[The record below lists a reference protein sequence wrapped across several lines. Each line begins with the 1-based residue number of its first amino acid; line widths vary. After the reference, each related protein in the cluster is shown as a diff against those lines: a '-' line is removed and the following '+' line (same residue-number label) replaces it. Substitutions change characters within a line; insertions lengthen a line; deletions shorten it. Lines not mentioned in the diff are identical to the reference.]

1 MKIQLSD
8 HFTYSKLFRFVLP
21 SIVMMTFSSIYSVV
35 DGFFVSNYVGK
46 IPFSAINL
54 IYPFWMILGALG
66 FMMGTGGAAI
76 VGKTLGEGRRE
87 DANRY
92 FSMIVYVTIGIGITF
107 GTIGAVFTP
116 QVSKFLGA
124 SGELLENC
132 IIYGRI
138 VLVCL
143 PLYMLQYLFQS
154 FCVTAEKPKLGLI
167 FTVTAGCTNIILD
180 AVFIRG
186 LDMGVAGAALAT
198 GIGQF
203 CGGVFPIIYFAR
215 KNSSLL
221 KLGKTQFYG
230 KVLLKT
236 CTNGSSEFMVN
247 TAASVVVMLYNF
259 QLLRLVGEDGVAA
272 YGAIGYIA
280 FFFIAIL
287 WGYSVGC
294 APIVS
299 FNYGAENYD
308 ELKNILRKSLRVN
321 AAGGITLM
329 IISIVTARL
338 LAGIF
343 VGYDAA
349 LCDMTVHGMRI
360 YSVSFILAGVN
371 IFGSSFFTAL
381 NNGLISATIS
391 FLRTLV
397 FECGSVMLIPY
408 LFELAG
414 LNALDGLW
422 GCIIVA
428 ELAAFTVTTIFLVTK
443 RHKYHYA

>member
-1 MKIQLSD
+1 
-8 HFTYSKLFRFVLP
+8 
-21 SIVMMTFSSIYSVV
+21 MMTFSSIYSVV

-76 VGKTLGEGRRE
+76 VGKTLGEGRHE

-215 KNSSLL
+215 KNPSLL

-308 ELKNILRKSLRVN
+308 ELRNILRKSLRVN

-329 IISIVTARL
+329 IISMVTARL

>member
-1 MKIQLSD
+1 D

-21 SIVMMTFSSIYSVV
+21 SIVMMTFSSVYSVV

-76 VGKTLGEGRRE
+76 VGKTLGEGRHE

-92 FSMIVYVTIGIGITF
+92 FSLIVYVTMGIGITF
-107 GTIGAVFTP
+107 GTIGAVFAP

-124 SGELLENC
+124 EGELLQNC

-138 VLVCL
+138 VLMCL

-154 FCVTAEKPKLGLI
+154 FCVTAEKPKLGLT
-167 FTVTAGCTNIILD
+167 FTIAAGCTNIVLD
-180 AVFIRG
+180 ALFIRV
-186 LDMGVAGAALAT
+186 LDLGIAGAALAT

-203 CGGVFPIIYFAR
+203 IGGVFPIIYFAR

-221 KLGKTQFYG
+221 KLGKTNFYG

-247 TAASVVVMLYNF
+247 AAASVVVMLYNF

-294 APIVS
+294 APITS
-299 FNYGAENYD
+299 FNFGAQNYD
-308 ELKNILRKSLRVN
+308 ELKNILRKSLRIN
-321 AAGGITLM
+321 AIGGITLM
-329 IISIVTARL
+329 IVSILAARV
-338 LAGIF
+338 LASIF
-343 VGYDAA
+343 VGYDPS

-360 YSVSFILAGVN
+360 YSISFILAGIN

-414 LNALDGLW
+414 FNALDGLW
-422 GCIIVA
+422 GCIIIA
-428 ELAAFTVTTIFLVTK
+428 ELAAVTVTSIFLVKK
-443 RHKYHYA
+443 RHQYHYA

>member
-167 FTVTAGCTNIILD
+167 FTVTAGCVNIILD

-186 LDMGVAGAALAT
+186 LNMGVAGAALAT

-203 CGGVFPIIYFAR
+203 CGGVLPIIYFAR

-230 KVLLKT
+230 KVFLKT

-272 YGAIGYIA
+272 YGAIGYIV

-294 APIVS
+294 APITS

-329 IISIVTARL
+329 IISMVTARL

-443 RHKYHYA
+443 RHKYHYV

>member
-1 MKIQLSD
+1 
-8 HFTYSKLFRFVLP
+8 
-21 SIVMMTFSSIYSVV
+21 MMTFSSIYSVV

-138 VLVCL
+138 VLICL

-215 KNSSLL
+215 KNPSLL

-230 KVLLKT
+230 RVLLKT

-329 IISIVTARL
+329 ILSIVTARL

>member
-1 MKIQLSD
+1 
-8 HFTYSKLFRFVLP
+8 
-21 SIVMMTFSSIYSVV
+21 MMTFSSIYSVV